1 MCSLLGVPLIALPE
15 VVPSQGTCGVT
26 RGVPGLPDGIPIA
39 GIAGDQQ
46 AALFGQLCFA
56 PGEAK
61 CTYGTGAF
69 LLMNTGAAPVAS
81 RNGMLTTLAWQRPG
95 SDGEPEVRYA
105 LEGSAFVAGAMVQWL
120 RDGLGIIQ
128 SSAEVEPLAR
138 SVPDSGGVVAVPA
151 LAGLGAPHWRP
162 EARGILTGLTRGT
175 TRAHIARAVLEGIAL
190 MNTDLLAAME
200 ADSGIRLEALRVD
213 GGAAQNDLLM
223 QLQADLLGV
232 DIVRPA
238 MLESTALGAA
248 LLAGLAVGVWA
259 SPEQLKASQRVDKR
273 FTPSMPAAEVAALK
287 SRWAEAVRRA

>member
-1 MCSLLGVPLIALPE
+1 
-15 VVPSQGTCGVT
+15 
-26 RGVPGLPDGIPIA
+26 
-39 GIAGDQQ
+39 
-46 AALFGQLCFA
+46 
-56 PGEAK
+56 
-61 CTYGTGAF
+61 
-69 LLMNTGAAPVAS
+69 
-81 RNGMLTTLAWQRPG
+81 
-95 SDGEPEVRYA
+95 
-105 LEGSAFVAGAMVQWL
+105 
-120 RDGLGIIQ
+120 
-128 SSAEVEPLAR
+128 
-138 SVPDSGGVVAVPA
+138 
-151 LAGLGAPHWRP
+151 
-162 EARGILTGLTRGT
+162 
-175 TRAHIARAVLEGIAL
+175 